1 MNNKA
6 PSSDPR
12 LSATRQK
19 SSRYAL
25 YVFWVMFAIGFF
37 NYLDRNVL
45 AGVADVMAHELGLGV
60 ESLGY
65 IASAFIVVYTLCTV
79 PMGLWT
85 DRTKRKNVVA
95 FCVGVWSVA
104 TTLTAL
110 SFNFLSLLLF
120 RMVLGIGEAGYFP
133 ASTALLSDYF
143 NREKRSRIMSWWS
156 VGQLIGVLF
165 GFVIGGTVAGLYRGS
180 WRLAFIFAGVPGLLL
195 VVLSWRLREPRR
207 NEADEEE
214 QAFHSVKAEP
224 SVHSP
229 DVEEMS
235 TRAPRPLT
243 ANLFLPLREL
253 LHIRTLRVLIVMQV
267 LAFFVLGVTVVF
279 LPTMLQQKDLYGLSS
294 GLAGIVSGGT
304 IVVAGSIGTIG
315 GGYLA
320 DLLSRSNPG
329 ARVLV
334 CGIGFLLSAP
344 TFALAV
350 TAQSFALFA
359 LFFVIT
365 TIFITIYTGPSTAA
379 TQDVAPSA
387 LRASAIAISLFIAHA
402 LGDTFSPTLVG
413 VLTRLFDPTGGT
425 HFAHNLA
432 GHDLALAMLVTC
444 TPALAIAGLVGIIGA
459 RWMKDD
465 VAAAVEADRLAVL

>member
-1 MNNKA
+1 
-6 PSSDPR
+6 
-12 LSATRQK
+12 
-19 SSRYAL
+19 
-25 YVFWVMFAIGFF
+25 MFAIGFF

-45 AGVADVMAHELGLGV
+45 AGAADVVAHELGLGID
-60 ESLGY
+60 SIGY
-65 IASAFIVVYTLCTV
+65 IASAFIVVYTVFTV
-79 PMGLWT
+79 PMGLWA
-85 DRTKRKNVVA
+85 DRAKRKNVVA

-110 SFNFLSLLLF
+110 SFNFLSLFLS

-133 ASTALLSDYF
+133 AGTALLSDYF

-156 VGQLIGVLF
+156 VGQLIGLVF
-165 GFVIGGTVAGLYRGS
+165 GFVIGGAVAGLYLGS
-180 WRLAFIFAGVPGLLL
+180 WRLAFIFTGVPGLLL

-207 NEADEEE
+207 NEADEE
-214 QAFHSVKAEP
+214 AEP
-224 SVHSP
+224 SARPP
-229 DVEEMS
+229 DVQEI
-235 TRAPRPLT
+235 APHTPIPIA
-243 ANLFLPLREL
+243 ANMFLQLRDL
-253 LHIRTLRVLIVMQV
+253 LRIKTLIVLIVMQV

-279 LPTMLQQKDLYGLSS
+279 LPTFLQQKDLYGLSS
-294 GLAGIVSGGT
+294 GLAGIVSGGI
-304 IVVAGSIGTIG
+304 IVVAGSIGTVG

-320 DLLSRSNPG
+320 DLLNRRNPG

-350 TAQSFALFA
+350 TAQSFALFV

-365 TIFITIYTGPSTAA
+365 TIFVTLYTGPSMAA

-387 LRASAIAISLFIAHA
+387 LRASAVAISLFVAHA
-402 LGDTFSPTLVG
+402 LGDAFSPTLVG

-444 TPALAIAGLVGIIGA
+444 APALALAGLVGIIGA
-459 RWMKDD
+459 RWMKGD
-465 VAAAVEADRLAVL
+465 VAAAVEADRLASQASSPLLEEGDIS